1 MTPTPIAQAIS
12 DQYGWMHRSKSAG
25 IGWNWYLRAGGRLWT
40 LGIQRG

>member
-25 IGWNWYLRAGGRLWT
+25 IDWTVYLRAGGVLRT
-40 LGIQRG
+40 LGR